1 MPLLEL
7 SYRPA
12 WPFRFG
18 HASTIWPSA
27 MRRIHG
33 FEWTV
38 RERLETPDGDFV
50 DLDGRP
56 DGRSR
61 AIVICHGLE
70 GHSRRAYV
78 LGLARA
84 FERAGFDPWALNF
97 RGCSGES
104 NRTCGAY
111 HSGLSDDLHLAV
123 AHLAG
128 RYRTVVAAGFSLGAN
143 VVLKYLGEPR
153 DDRPRQLHSGI
164 AFSAPCDLA
173 SSAIELNKPKNWL
186 YRERFLR
193 TLKKKLRLKAA
204 CFPGLP
210 DARTIHRLR
219 TLDQFDDLYTAPV
232 HGFADAADYYRRAS
246 SRQFLMGIDRPTL
259 MLSAQDDPI
268 LAPECFPWAEAKLQP
283 FLHLCTP
290 LYGGHTGFYLPG
302 DLYWSER
309 LAVEFVMEQR
319 RATR

>member
-1 MPLLEL
+1 MPLLTVG
-7 SYRPA
+7 YRPL
-12 WPFRFG
+12 WPFRSA
-18 HASTIWPSA
+18 HLSTVWPSVA
-27 MRRIHG
+27 RRVDGIDWG
-33 FEWTV
+33 V

-56 DGRSR
+56 SGRSR

-84 FERAGFDPWALNF
+84 FELAGFDAWALNF
-97 RGCSGES
+97 RGCSGEV
-104 NRTCGAY
+104 NRTRGAY
-111 HSGLSDDLHLAV
+111 HSGLTDDLQLAV
-123 AHLAG
+123 ARLSNQ
-128 RYRTVVAAGFSLGAN
+128 YRTVVVAGFSLGAN

-153 DDRPRQLHSGI
+153 DDRPRQLHSGVV
-164 AFSAPCDLA
+164 FSTPCDLA

-204 CFPGLP
+204 TFPGLP
-210 DARTIHRLR
+210 DARTIDRLR

-246 SRQFLMGIDRPTL
+246 SRQFLMGLDRPTL

-268 LAPECFPWAEAKLQP
+268 LAPECFPWAEARQQP
-283 FLHLCTP
+283 FLHLCAP
-290 LYGGHTGFYLPG
+290 PHGGHTGFYLPG

-309 LAVEFVMEQR
+309 LAVDFVTEHR
-319 RATR
+319 RTKW